1 MLKLSTIFCS
11 QKGIPSQT
19 SLFHHDQVISF
30 NGILLKATHD
40 LKPMRYRN
48 DFWSV
53 VDDFWSVVD
62 EVQVSVL
69 CLFSQDCH
77 PDLLISES
85 KFLRPESLNEL
96 MKVVSQ
102 NSKFQ
107 SFN

>member
-1 MLKLSTIFCS
+1 MLKLS
-11 QKGIPSQT
+11 QKGIPSQR
-19 SLFHHDQVISF
+19 SLFRHDQVSSF
-30 NGILLKATHD
+30 NGNILLKATHD

-107 SFN
+107 SFH

>member
-1 MLKLSTIFCS
+1 MLKLSINFGS

-30 NGILLKATHD
+30 NGIILLKATHD
-40 LKPMRYRN
+40 LKPMRHRN
-48 DFWSV
+48 DFWC
-53 VDDFWSVVD
+53 VVD

-107 SFN
+107 SFH

>member
-1 MLKLSTIFCS
+1 MLKLSINFGS
-11 QKGIPSQT
+11 QKGLPSQT
-19 SLFHHDQVISF
+19 SLFHYDQVISF
-30 NGILLKATHD
+30 NGIILLKATHD

-48 DFWSV
+48 
-53 VDDFWSVVD
+53 DFWSVVD

-107 SFN
+107 SFH

>member
-30 NGILLKATHD
+30 NGIILLKATHD
-40 LKPMRYRN
+40 LKPMPYRN
-48 DFWSV
+48 
-53 VDDFWSVVD
+53 DFWSVVD

-107 SFN
+107 SFH

>member
-1 MLKLSTIFCS
+1 MLKLS
-11 QKGIPSQT
+11 QKGIPSQR
-19 SLFHHDQVISF
+19 SLFRHDQVISF
-30 NGILLKATHD
+30 NGNILLKATHD
-40 LKPMRYRN
+40 LKPMRYPN
-48 DFWSV
+48 DFWN
-53 VDDFWSVVD
+53 VVD
-62 EVQVSVL
+62 EVLVSIL

-107 SFN
+107 SFH

>member
-1 MLKLSTIFCS
+1 MLKLS
-11 QKGIPSQT
+11 QKGIPSQR
-19 SLFHHDQVISF
+19 SLFRHDQVISF
-30 NGILLKATHD
+30 NGIILLKATHD

-48 DFWSV
+48 DFWC
-53 VDDFWSVVD
+53 VVD

-107 SFN
+107 SFH

>member
-1 MLKLSTIFCS
+1 MLKLS

-19 SLFHHDQVISF
+19 SLFRHDQVISF
-30 NGILLKATHD
+30 NGIILLKATHD

-48 DFWSV
+48 DFWRV

-62 EVQVSVL
+62 EVQVTVL

-107 SFN
+107 SFH